1 MSPTSAAGANVTPS
15 RADVTSRRELQERA
29 RAVLR
34 QLAAHPDEILA
45 ADSTKELVPL
55 AAALA
60 KAQTFNYARQLIAW
74 AKRAPT
80 GDETLRRELGQK
92 HALYT
97 YKDSDLPVLA
107 RLQRALE
114 LLGEIEDL
122 SSSTDQETLG
132 LAGAIYKRL
141 WDVDGRPET
150 LERSSRCYLRGF
162 EAGERRGRGSLPD
175 DGYTGINA
183 AFVLDLLAAAE
194 EREAA
199 GDKETTEY
207 VSARRAKAEAIR
219 RTIVSGLTSRV
230 GAPISAPAEWWRV
243 LTLAEGYFGLG
254 QYDLAREQLRRA
266 AAAKALMSPWVYES
280 SARQFASLARLR
292 AAVDGSPDAA
302 NAVLTEL
309 VGDQDSALRS
319 ASIGKVGLALSGG
332 GFRASFFHIGVLA
345 WLAERGVLPAVEVLS
360 CVSGGSILGAQY
372 YLMVRDLLQR
382 RRDRDVT
389 EQDYVDLVEQLQR
402 EFLAGVQRNV
412 RTRALAELSTSL
424 RMIVQPHYAR
434 TRRLGE
440 LYEKLLYARVQDGG
454 GTQERWL
461 DSLFINPPDTSG
473 FSPPRDNWM
482 RSTKVPI
489 LVVNATALNT
499 GHNWQFT
506 ASWMG
511 EPPESVD
518 AETDINDRLRRMY
531 YDQAPGRYK
540 RMRLGRAVA
549 ASSCVPGLFEPI
561 AFPRLYPD
569 RTVSLVDGGV
579 HDNQGAASLLDQDC
593 TVLLIS
599 DASGQMKS
607 EAKPGGDAVSVLKRS
622 NDVLMARVRGAQYRD
637 LATRRSASLLRGL
650 MFLHLKKDL
659 DVTPVEWVDS
669 DEPIDPDDTR

>member
-15 RADVTSRRELQERA
+15 RADVTSRRDLQERA

-162 EAGERRGRGSLPD
+162 
-175 DGYTGINA
+175 
-183 AFVLDLLAAAE
+183 
-194 EREAA
+194 EAA

-345 WLAERGVLPAVEVLS
+345 WLA
-360 CVSGGSILGAQY
+360 
-372 YLMVRDLLQR
+372 
-382 RRDRDVT
+382 
-389 EQDYVDLVEQLQR
+389 
-402 EFLAGVQRNV
+402 
-412 RTRALAELSTSL
+412 
-424 RMIVQPHYAR
+424 
-434 TRRLGE
+434 
-440 LYEKLLYARVQDGG
+440 
-454 GTQERWL
+454 
-461 DSLFINPPDTSG
+461 
-473 FSPPRDNWM
+473 
-482 RSTKVPI
+482 
-489 LVVNATALNT
+489 
-499 GHNWQFT
+499 
-506 ASWMG
+506 
-511 EPPESVD
+511 
-518 AETDINDRLRRMY
+518 
-531 YDQAPGRYK
+531 
-540 RMRLGRAVA
+540 
-549 ASSCVPGLFEPI
+549 
-561 AFPRLYPD
+561 
-569 RTVSLVDGGV
+569 
-579 HDNQGAASLLDQDC
+579 
-593 TVLLIS
+593 
-599 DASGQMKS
+599 
-607 EAKPGGDAVSVLKRS
+607 
-622 NDVLMARVRGAQYRD
+622 
-637 LATRRSASLLRGL
+637 
-650 MFLHLKKDL
+650 
-659 DVTPVEWVDS
+659 
-669 DEPIDPDDTR
+669 